1 MIRVVIVDDQKIF
14 TQGLSILLESEP
26 DIKVVGT
33 GFNGQD
39 AIKLVQELA
48 PDVLLIDQYMPV
60 MDGVEATQQISTGFP
75 QVSIL
80 LLSGSDQ
87 NDLIAKA
94 MKAGAKGYLLKDT
107 SSEDLANSIRSLH
120 RGYSQM
126 GPGLLEKLLAQES
139 KADTADLPV
148 STDLP
153 ISSNQLDT
161 RKQVQQLIGN
171 PSQFDIDSILDLLD
185 SIDDRLVAVEVINQL
200 EKQLQRTPKH
210 VCALY
215 LTGQLIYKF
224 KQQSPLAMKYFKA
237 AFESAKAQGFELLV
251 DLHISKAA
259 WAVNSAEAFTW
270 LSEILRN
277 WPEEQSCTIFFNSL
291 MQVFDQSTEVYR
303 LLQAFWQ
310 IQSINKLCE
319 QTNSLKPKLQLL
331 RTSPKLF

>member
-1 MIRVVIVDDQKIF
+1 MIQVVIVDDQKIF

-39 AIKLVQELA
+39 AIRLVKELS

-60 MDGVEATQQISTGFP
+60 MDGVEATQLISNSFP

-94 MKAGAKGYLLKDT
+94 LKAGAKGYLLKDT

-120 RGYSQM
+120 RGYSQL
-126 GPGLLEKLLAQES
+126 GPGLLEKLLAQEN
-139 KADTADLPV
+139 A
-148 STDLP
+148 TDLV
-153 ISSNQLDT
+153 DT
-161 RKQVQQLIGN
+161 PSLPSGQPDIKKQVQQLIGN
-171 PSQFDIDSILDLLD
+171 PSQFEIDSIVGLLA

-224 KQQSPLAMKYFKA
+224 KQQASLAMKYFKV
-237 AFESAKAQGFELLV
+237 AFESAQAQEF
-251 DLHISKAA
+251 DLIVRLQISRAA
-259 WAVNSAEAFTW
+259 WSVDSAEAFTW
-270 LSEILRN
+270 LSKMLQQ
-277 WPEEQSCTIFFNSL
+277 WPKEQSCKIFFNAL
-291 MQVFDQSTEVYR
+291 MQVFEPSTEAYR
-303 LLQAFWQ
+303 LLQAYWQ
-310 IQSINKLCE
+310 IQSLNKLCE
-319 QTNSLKPKLQLL
+319 QAEILESKLPPLL
-331 RTSPKLF
+331 MSSKLI

>member
-39 AIKLVQELA
+39 AIKLVQELS

-60 MDGVEATQQISTGFP
+60 MDGVEATQQISSSFP
-75 QVSIL
+75 EVSIL

-107 SSEDLANSIRSLH
+107 SSEDLANSIRSLN

-139 KADTADLPV
+139 KTEPADIPV
-148 STDLP
+148 TSDQP
-153 ISSNQLDT
+153 DI
-161 RKQVQQLIGN
+161 RKQVQQLITN
-171 PSQFDIDSILDLLD
+171 PSQFDIDSIASLLD

-200 EKQLQRTPKH
+200 EKQLHRTPKH

-224 KQQSPLAMKYFKA
+224 KRQSSLAMKYFKA
-237 AFESAKAQGFELLV
+237 AFEGARAQGFDLLV
-251 DLHISKAA
+251 HFHISQAA
-259 WAVNSAEAFTW
+259 WAVNSTEAFTW
-270 LSEILRN
+270 LSDILQQ
-277 WPEEQSCTIFFNSL
+277 WPEEQSCQIFFNSL
-291 MQVFDQSTEVYR
+291 MQVFGQSTEVYR

-310 IQSINKLCE
+310 IQSLNKLCE
-319 QTNSLKPKLQLL
+319 QVDTLESKLHLL
-331 RTSPKLF
+331 RTSPELI

>member
-39 AIKLVQELA
+39 AIKLVQELS

-60 MDGVEATQQISTGFP
+60 MDGVEATQQISSSFP
-75 QVSIL
+75 EVSIL

-107 SSEDLANSIRSLH
+107 SSEDLANSIRSLN

-139 KADTADLPV
+139 KTEPADI
-148 STDLP
+148 P
-153 ISSNQLDT
+153 IASDQPDI
-161 RKQVQQLIGN
+161 RKQVQQLITN
-171 PSQFDIDSILDLLD
+171 PSQFDIDSIVSLLD

-200 EKQLQRTPKH
+200 EKQLHRTPKH

-224 KQQSPLAMKYFKA
+224 KQQSSLAMKYFKA
-237 AFESAKAQGFELLV
+237 AFESAELQGFDLLV
-251 DLHISKAA
+251 HLHISRAA
-259 WAVNSAEAFTW
+259 WAVNSPEAFTW
-270 LSEILRN
+270 LSKILQQ
-277 WPEEQSCTIFFNSL
+277 WPEEQSCQIFFDSL
-291 MQVFDQSTEVYR
+291 IQVFGQSTEVYR

-310 IQSINKLCE
+310 IQSLNKLCE
-319 QTNSLKPKLQLL
+319 QVDTWESKLHFL
-331 RTSPKLF
+331 RTSPELI

>member
-39 AIKLVQELA
+39 AIKLVQELS

-60 MDGVEATQQISTGFP
+60 MDGVEATQQISNSFP
-75 QVSIL
+75 EVSIL

-107 SSEDLANSIRSLH
+107 SSEDLANSIRSLN

-139 KADTADLPV
+139 KAQETKTEPADTLI
-148 STDLP
+148 
-153 ISSNQLDT
+153 ISDQPDI
-161 RKQVQQLIGN
+161 RKQVQQLITN
-171 PSQFDIDSILDLLD
+171 PSQFDIDSIIALLD

-200 EKQLQRTPKH
+200 EKQLHRTPKH

-224 KQQSPLAMKYFKA
+224 KQQSSLAMKYFKA
-237 AFESAKAQGFELLV
+237 AFESAELQGFDLLV
-251 DLHISKAA
+251 HLHISRAA

-270 LSEILRN
+270 LSEILQQ
-277 WPEEQSCTIFFNSL
+277 WPEEQSCQIFFNSL
-291 MQVFDQSTEVYR
+291 MQVFGQSAEVYR

-310 IQSINKLCE
+310 IQSLNKLCE
-319 QTNSLKPKLQLL
+319 QVDTWESKLHLL
-331 RTSPKLF
+331 RTSPELI